1 MSATVESLEYDVS
14 IDNTSNILKIALLN
28 DVGDDINNDGDF
40 NDEGET
46 LKVIV
51 SSLSYSTDNIN
62 FTSLIPQV
70 ETTYTVPSGLYAGNV
85 VTLTNAVNTFVSYDA
100 NWAITFN
107 SDGIVQNEYCE
118 GVRYKVLPNGSIQ
131 DLINGITYD
140 SDGNIV

>member
-1 MSATVESLEYDVS
+1 
-14 IDNTSNILKIALLN
+14 
-28 DVGDDINNDGDF
+28 
-40 NDEGET
+40 
-46 LKVIV
+46 
-51 SSLSYSTDNIN
+51 
-62 FTSLIPQV
+62 
-70 ETTYTVPSGLYAGNV
+70 VPSGLYAGNV